1 MSAKVETVLHGLP
14 EKVGQWLK
22 NLICKIEVDHNEYE
36 VIEPSVII
44 MSYQNH
50 QELLSRIAVLE
61 QALNNGEM
69 KTHYEQKF
77 GYMYPNK

>member
-14 EKVGQWLK
+14 DKVGQWLK
-22 NLICKIEVDHNEYE
+22 DLICKIEVNPNVYE
-36 VIEPSVII
+36 VIEPSVVI
-44 MSYQNH
+44 MSYKNH

-61 QALNNGEM
+61 QAVNDSEM

-77 GYMYPNK
+77 GYMYNNK

>member
-1 MSAKVETVLHGLP
+1 MSTKVETVLHGLP
-14 EKVGQWLK
+14 EQVGQWLK
-22 NLICKIEVDHNEYE
+22 NLICKIEVDPNTYE

-44 MSYQNH
+44 MSHQNH
-50 QELLSRIAVLE
+50 QELLARIAILE
-61 QALNNGEM
+61 QALDNSEM

>member
-22 NLICKIEVDHNEYE
+22 NLICKIEVNPDEHE

-44 MSYQNH
+44 MSYKNH

-61 QALNNGEM
+61 QAVNDSEM
-69 KTHYEQKF
+69 KIHYEQKF
-77 GYMYPNK
+77 GYMYNNK